1 MSDVERQASG
11 HGAEGRGRSVN
22 GRAWGSGLG
31 LVGIVWA
38 GWAAHAQAPAA
49 KGAAATA
56 APPAVA
62 TVGSRRVTREEYDR
76 RLAVAEQQFAARGG
90 ERPAEFQDLLRRQM
104 LETLIRLNLLVLE
117 SQRQGITASAA
128 AAESALQRDPFFSP
142 NGTFDAQRWQLTR
155 ATQPERFQAALQVS
169 REQLAA
175 RQLDEQVQA
184 RLRPDESVLREK
196 ALRQLRRAVTEDLS
210 LQIGE
215 FSGHYPEPRELDV
228 LRYYRDHASEFRR
241 LDRATLSVVFVNE
254 PPRTQLETTN
264 AAAGQAWSARMKRAA
279 DSLVAAVRGGA
290 KLEDAAAAYGGPR
303 PDVTVL
309 ADNFPGYWRGDAGQ
323 TAAVFKAAPGTLLR
337 EPVPGADGYLV
348 VRVDAVTPAHVA
360 ALAEVSR
367 EIRGRLRDESRLHHQ
382 ENDMRAL
389 YASLRDSLS
398 GPAWRFRW
406 AALDTATVRVG
417 EPSEADLDR
426 WYRGHLADFSSF
438 DAASGTIVAKPL
450 AQVRDEVRARW
461 KRDRRVET
469 ARGQADELYRAWS
482 AGKRAPA
489 VESAA
494 RARETAPA
502 PMGAD
507 IDTGFAAAAISDTVW
522 RRGEPRGA
530 GFAQYARGYL
540 VWQVIARVP
549 SHTPTFEQVSPAL
562 RVGLEERE
570 QAIEQAGA
578 RRLYEQDPKRFGV
591 GKRYA
596 FTRMIVPI
604 PPLESVRLTRAEV
617 ERWHRQHL
625 EKYSAPELVRASH
638 ILISPV
644 NASPAADRAAR
655 TRADSLLARIR
666 AGESFSELA
675 ARFSDDPATKDKG
688 GDLGVFARGTML
700 QAFEDA
706 AFAMHEGDLAG
717 PVKTEVGYHII
728 RCTEHAAP
736 FVQPL
741 KLVYSIV
748 AAECATAKGD
758 TIAMRRADSLLRV
771 VRTAAQGRVVGG
783 QLGLRMDDYQFGV
796 EESNP
801 NTELDAY
808 FDRLF
813 KLKPGEVM
821 PTRWKA
827 KGTGYWITWVDSIV
841 PAVEPTWED
850 ARERAITAYRNG
862 AGERAMMAKVA
873 EMDSLSA
880 SGWSFD
886 SLGTLWGG
894 LKRSR
899 ELTAVGPDQRAG
911 LPLSLDS
918 LVFGMKGV
926 PPALAEGQVSGWVR
940 WPGGVA
946 RVRLLDREEPSA
958 DRTRARMDE
967 LRKIAVERRLQGYFD
982 DLRKRYPV
990 RILDKKLAAIP
1001 LPELP
1006 AED

>member
-1 MSDVERQASG
+1 
-11 HGAEGRGRSVN
+11 VN
-22 GRAWGSGLG
+22 GRAWGLGLG
-31 LVGIVWA
+31 VLVIVGA
-38 GWAAHAQAPAA
+38 GWTAHAQAPAA
-49 KGAAATA
+49 KSAATA
-56 APPAVA
+56 TTPPAVA
-62 TVGSRRVTREEYDR
+62 TVGSRRVTKEEFDR
-76 RLAVAEQQFAARGG
+76 RLAVAEQQFAARAGD
-90 ERPAEFQDLLRRQM
+90 RPAEFQDLLSRQM

-117 SQRQGITASAA
+117 SQRLGLSVSTA

-155 ATQPERFQAALQVS
+155 ATQPERFQSALKVS
-169 REQLAA
+169 SEQLAA
-175 RQLDEQVQA
+175 RRLDEQLEQ
-184 RLRPDESVLREK
+184 RFRPDESVLREK

-228 LRYYRDHASEFRR
+228 LRYYREHPQEFRR
-241 LDRATLSVVFVNE
+241 PDRATMSVVFVNE
-254 PPRTQLETTN
+254 PPRTQLETTDD
-264 AAAGQAWSARMKRAA
+264 AAGKAWNARMKRAA
-279 DSLVAAVRGGA
+279 DSLLAAVRGGA
-290 KLEDAAAAYGGPR
+290 NLEDASAAYGGPR

-337 EPVPGADGYLV
+337 EPVPGTDGYLV
-348 VRVDAVTPAHVA
+348 VRVDAVSPAHGA

-367 EIRGRLRDESRLHHQ
+367 EIRGRLRDDSRLHHQ
-382 ENDMRAL
+382 ENDMRGL

-406 AALDTATVRVG
+406 AALDTASIKVA
-417 EPSEADLDR
+417 EPSDADLDR

-438 DAASGTIVAKPL
+438 DAATGTIVAKPL

-494 RARETAPA
+494 RVKESAPA

-530 GFAQYARGYL
+530 GLAQYARGYL
-540 VWQVIARVP
+540 VWQVMSRVA

-562 RVGLEERE
+562 RVALAQRE
-570 QAIEQAGA
+570 QATEQAGA
-578 RRLYEQDPKRFGV
+578 RHLFEQNPKRFGA
-591 GKRYA
+591 GKRYL
-596 FTRMIVPI
+596 FSRMIVPI

-638 ILISPV
+638 ILISPI
-644 NASPAADRAAR
+644 NTSPAADRAAR
-655 TRADSLLARIR
+655 VRADSLLARIR
-666 AGESFSELA
+666 AGESFSVLA

-688 GDLGVFARGTML
+688 GDLGVFARGSML
-700 QAFEDA
+700 QGFEDA
-706 AFAMHEGDLAG
+706 AFAMKEGDLAG

-741 KLVYSIV
+741 KLVYSNV
-748 AAECATAKGD
+748 AADCAIAKGD
-758 TIAMRRADSLLRV
+758 TLAMRRADSLLRV
-771 VRTAAQGRVVGG
+771 VRTAAQGRAVASQFGL
-783 QLGLRMDDYQFGV
+783 QLDTYQFGV
-796 EESNP
+796 DESNP
-801 NTELDAY
+801 NTDLAPY

-821 PTRWKA
+821 DVKWKK
-827 KGTGYWITWVDSIV
+827 KGAGYWITWLDSIAPPV
-841 PAVEPTWED
+841 NPTWED
-850 ARERAITAYRNG
+850 ARERAITAYRAG
-862 AGERAMMAKVA
+862 AGERTMMAKVA
-873 EMDSLSA
+873 EMDSLAA

-911 LPLSLDS
+911 LPVSLDS
-918 LVFGMKGV
+918 LVFGMNGR

-940 WPGGVA
+940 FPGGVA
-946 RVRLLDREEPSA
+946 RVRLLDREDPPA
-958 DRTRARMDE
+958 DRTRVRTDE
-967 LRKIAVERRLQGYFD
+967 LRKIAVERRKQGYFD

-1006 AED
+1006 AEE